1 MNKTEL
7 KNMIREVLREE
18 LTKMSVTE
26 DTDHNPMINRDS
38 SKARSWSADTLAS
51 NIYRKP
57 EFKKA
62 FEDDGWVLGDKV
74 EALVTKEVSAYFI
87 NKKSSDLNK
96 NVDQVLSALDHYTAK
111 ENKDSDF
118 YDWRKDD
125 AIKKIHDDTHDKF
138 GNEY

>member
-7 KNMIREVLREE
+7 QNIIREVLREE
-18 LTKMSVTE
+18 LAKIIIE
-26 DTDHNPMINRDS
+26 DTDRNPMVNRDS
-38 SKARSWSADTLAS
+38 AKARSWSADALAS

-96 NVDQVLSALDHYTAK
+96 NVDQVLTALDHYTAK

-125 AIKKIHDDTHDKF
+125 AIKKIHDDTHDEY